1 MNFILK
7 LFFTWIAVMIAAY
20 LLPGIHIHDTMTA
33 LIVTLVWS
41 LLDAVVKPLLIILT
55 IPITIITIGIF
66 LIFIN
71 AIIVLI
77 DAHFVHGFSVDSI
90 WWALLFS
97 FVVSII
103 VSMFQRF
110 DKRVNKQES

>member
-1 MNFILK
+1 MKWILK
-7 LFFTWIAVMIAAY
+7 IFFTWIAVIIASW
-20 LLPGIHIHDTMTA
+20 LLPGVEVNNNITA
-33 LIVTLVWS
+33 LLVAVVWA
-41 LLDAVVKPLLIILT
+41 LLDLLVKPLLIILT
-55 IPITIITIGIF
+55 LPITIFTLGIF

-77 DAHFVHGFSVDSI
+77 DAYFIHGFKVDNI

-103 VSMFQRF
+103 VTIFQRF
-110 DKRVNKQES
+110 DKNSSTKE

>member
-1 MNFILK
+1 MKWLLK
-7 LFFTWIAVMIAAY
+7 IFFTWIAVIVASW
-20 LLPGIHIHDTMTA
+20 LLPGVEVKNQFTA
-33 LIVTLVWS
+33 LLVAIVWS
-41 LLDAVVKPLLIILT
+41 ILDLFVKPLLILLT
-55 IPITIITIGIF
+55 LPITIFTLGIF

-77 DAHFVHGFSVDSI
+77 DDAFIHGFSVDGI

-103 VSMFQRF
+103 VTILQRF
-110 DKRVNKQES
+110 DKSSTTGKE

>member
-1 MNFILK
+1 MKWILK
-7 LFFTWIAVMIAAY
+7 IFFTWIAVIIASW
-20 LLPGIHIHDTMTA
+20 LLPGVEVNNNITA
-33 LIVTLVWS
+33 LLVAIVWA
-41 LLDAVVKPLLIILT
+41 LLDLLVKPLLIILT
-55 IPITIITIGIF
+55 LPITIFTLGIF

-77 DAHFVHGFSVDSI
+77 DAYFIHGFKVDNI

-103 VSMFQRF
+103 VTILQGF
-110 DKRVNKQES
+110 DKKSTAKE

>member
-1 MNFILK
+1 MKFILK

-20 LLPGIHIHDTMTA
+20 LLPGIHINDTMTA
-33 LIVTLVWS
+33 LIVTLVWA
-41 LLDAVVKPLLIILT
+41 LLDMIVKPLLIILT
-55 IPITIITIGIF
+55 IPITIITVGIF

-77 DAHFVHGFSVDSI
+77 DDHFVHGFSVDNI

-103 VSMFQRF
+103 VSILQRF
-110 DKRVNKQES
+110 DKNVHKREA